1 MSPSILVYEDYS
13 YKGRT
18 CLRSTR
24 PNCTRNSI
32 YRSDAKSD
40 SRSSPESDTTS
51 IPDASSNCTNH
62 VFLRCPDLYHRSPD
76 CDERPYKSGT

>member
-1 MSPSILVYEDYS
+1 MSPVIQVYEDYS
-13 YKGRT
+13 YRGRT

-24 PNCTRNSI
+24 PIWTRNSM

-51 IPDASSNCTNH
+51 IPDASSNCTNQTF
-62 VFLRCPDLYHRSPD
+62 VS
-76 CDERPYKSGT
+76 SNWVG